1 MILPLTLFP
10 PLYQLS
16 ISLMPEKIQRNTI
29 KRKDMEQITYIHN
42 PVDQEGIELTSQLK
56 QPREDIAEN
65 AHELWTDDRI
75 KESWS
80 YGTERD
86 YMLKKHQYLIPY
98 SKLPDGEN
106 QYD

>member
-1 MILPLTLFP
+1 
-10 PLYQLS
+10 
-16 ISLMPEKIQRNTI
+16 
-29 KRKDMEQITYIHN
+29 MEQITYIHK

-56 QPREDIAEN
+56 QPHEAIAEN
-65 AHELWTDDRI
+65 AHELWTDERI

-106 QYD
+106 QYDWEAAINAIKLVNNWDMI

>member
-1 MILPLTLFP
+1 MILTLTLFP

-29 KRKDMEQITYIHN
+29 KRKDMEQITYIPN

-56 QPREDIAEN
+56 QPREAIAEI
-65 AHELWTDDRI
+65 AHELCTDDRI

-86 YMLKKHQYLIPY
+86 YMLKKHPCLVPY